1 MTKALIYSA
10 GPYLRTLVG
19 VVFLIAAALKYT
31 MITTTQYGPRGGI
44 EAFAATI
51 ARGEVFPQSFS
62 YPLAVFVF
70 WVEVIV
76 GLALLT
82 HLAPKLWA
90 SIASMMLLLMT
101 TYLVFLQ
108 MRGKAPSCGCLGQ
121 WDTSIPVG
129 IARNAA
135 LSLACLP
142 TLITRSPL
150 TAPPTGAP
158 RNTEPATRR

>member
-1 MTKALIYSA
+1 MMRSA
-10 GPYLRTLVG
+10 VSRASPYLRILVG
-19 VVFLIAAALKYT
+19 VVFLGAAAQKYS

-51 ARGEVFPQSFS
+51 ARGGVFPEI
-62 YPLAVFVF
+62 FVGPIAYGTF
-70 WVEVIV
+70 GLEIIV

-82 HLAPKLWA
+82 HYAPKLWA

-108 MRGKAPSCGCLGQ
+108 IRGKAPSCGCLGQ

-150 TAPPTGAP
+150 TAPPTASP
-158 RNTEPATRR
+158 RNTAPAMRR